1 MSIKNSSKGI
11 RSTCHKI
18 PKELTASCKLDLQS
32 PKAINHNLPQAM
44 AKKAETVQTTNY
56 YVIYDTLKT
65 SWKMAEKLSL
75 TFILL

>member
-1 MSIKNSSKGI
+1 
-11 RSTCHKI
+11 
-18 PKELTASCKLDLQS
+18 
-32 PKAINHNLPQAM
+32 M

-75 TFILL
+75 TFILLWVLAPVTFLFYTNGIKHVWVILFDGISL